1 MGLMKQHAV
10 SGNVTIAMRLRG
22 SFNDVLRVKP
32 KVIKTTLIYARKR
45 SCRKVM
51 FSHVSVNLLTGGP
64 GPYPIS
70 SDPNP
75 SLYHTTLWGPTPLG
89 PYPSWNITPRDHTP
103 TLGTTK
109 AGGTHPAGMLSSY
122 TSIFVEA
129 VVCVVTYSDGN
140 LL

>member
-1 MGLMKQHAV
+1 MKQHAV

-45 SCRKVM
+45 NCRKVM
-51 FSHVSVNLLTGGP
+51 FSHVSVNVLTGGP
-64 GPYPIS
+64 P
-70 SDPNP
+70 DPTP
-75 SLYHTTLWGPTPLG
+75 FPGTLTPHPDHITPWSPTPLG

-109 AGGTHPAGMLSSY
+109 AGGTHPAGILSSY
-122 TSIFVEA
+122 TSIFVIV
-129 VVCVVTYSDGN
+129 VVCAVTYSDGN
-140 LL
+140 RL